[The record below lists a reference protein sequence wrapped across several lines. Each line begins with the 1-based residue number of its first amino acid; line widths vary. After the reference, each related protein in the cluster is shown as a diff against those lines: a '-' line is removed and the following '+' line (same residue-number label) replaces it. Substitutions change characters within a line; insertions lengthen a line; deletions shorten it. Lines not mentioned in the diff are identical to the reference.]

1 MRSKEIETQEEM
13 LMNCRFEAT
22 GLKKVFKKKKK
33 QYMSPYRRAAL
44 SVNLPLSEK
53 KEARV

>member
-33 QYMSPYRRAAL
+33 TVHVTLSKGSAL
-44 SVNLPLSEK
+44 SKLAV
-53 KEARV
+53 V